1 MSEEKRDYPEWLD
14 QELFSGLDGAPA
26 EKKDGGKGK
35 EEASPEEPVK
45 KKKKAMSDEEPVKKK
60 KKAASLEK
68 AASDEEP
75 VKKKK
80 KVPTDEEPV
89 KKKKKVS
96 TGEEPVK
103 KKKAASLEK
112 AAASEKTAADEKAA
126 SLEKAASDEAPVKKK
141 KKAASLEKT
150 AADEKAESNRKQA
163 KRKKAGKAAKRGLIG
178 LIVLASLALIVCA
191 GAAVGGYLITNSP
204 NNLPNVYIGEIYV
217 GGMTRED
224 TIKALEEGKWEE
236 TNGGTLHVTL
246 PQDVSFDVD
255 YLEAGLVLR
264 NEDAAEQAFRY
275 GHGDDWF
282 ENLFTYISDL
292 LAPKDLGHAELTP
305 DDGYI
310 ASRVNE
316 AADRFDEI
324 TAGES
329 YTVDQEKSK
338 LVVVKGAGQVALD
351 RSAIASRVREA
362 LVNGET
368 ELVWDQVL
376 TDAVTSPDFNAIA
389 EEYSRE
395 SANAYYDP
403 EKDEIIPEVMGVE
416 IDAEAA
422 RKAWESSDIMETVE
436 IPIKLIEPEI
446 TAESLREVLF
456 HDKLGDCLTYLW
468 GSTANRIS
476 NIRLACSRFDGMVL
490 QPGEQFSY
498 NDVVG
503 ERTAEAG
510 FLPAPTYNGTAHEMG
525 LGGGICQVS
534 STLYNAVLYAN
545 LQIDERVCH
554 TMVVGYLPLGLDA
567 TVDWPSTNFAF
578 TNNRDYPI
586 RLKAGVDES
595 GRSLTIEVW
604 GTDVDGSHVD
614 MLHYE
619 WPAYDETYREKYGLE
634 VKVGYGA
641 RSVRRVYDADGN
653 YTDEPDVFSY
663 YHIPDDEINW
673 PAVPVEEEEEAA
685 DTEG

>member
-68 AASDEEP
+68 ATSDEAP

-80 KVPTDEEPV
+80 KAASDEEPV

-96 TGEEPVK
+96 TGEEPAKKKKTASDEAPVK
-103 KKKAASLEK
+103 KKKAAALEK
-112 AAASEKTAADEKAA
+112 AAASEKTAASEN
-126 SLEKAASDEAPVKKK
+126 
-141 KKAASLEKT
+141 T
-150 AADEKAESNRKQA
+150 AVDEKAESNRKQA

-362 LVNGET
+362 MVNGEK

>member
-60 KKAASLEK
+60 KKVPTDEDPVKKKKNAASLEK

-112 AAASEKTAADEKAA
+112 AAA
-126 SLEKAASDEAPVKKK
+126 LEKAASDE
-141 KKAASLEKT
+141 KA

-673 PAVPVEEEEEAA
+673 PAIPVEDDEEEAA

>member
-14 QELFSGLDGAPA
+14 QELFSGLDGASAEESGTARGGDETAPGEPA
-26 EKKDGGKGK
+26 KKK
-35 EEASPEEPVK
+35 ASPDEEPVK
-45 KKKKAMSDEEPVKKK
+45 KKKKVSSDEEPVKKK
-60 KKAASLEK
+60 KKAS
-68 AASDEEP
+68 SDDEP

-80 KVPTDEEPV
+80 KASPDDEPVKKKKKASSDDEPV

-96 TGEEPVK
+96 SGEEPVK
-103 KKKAASLEK
+103 KKKAAANEK
-112 AAASEKTAADEKAA
+112 AAADEKAA
-126 SLEKAASDEAPVKKK
+126 ANKKS
-141 KKAASLEKT
+141 A
-150 AADEKAESNRKQA
+150 R
-163 KRKKAGKAAKRGLIG
+163 RKKAGKAARRGRIT
-178 LIVLASLALIVCA
+178 LIVLASLALILCV
-191 GAAVGGYLITNSP
+191 GAAVGGYLITNST

-217 GGMTRED
+217 GGMNRAD

-236 TNGGTLHVTL
+236 NNGGTLHVTL
-246 PQDVSFDVD
+246 PQGVDFDLD

-275 GHGDDWF
+275 GHTEDWLD
-282 ENLFTYISDL
+282 NLFTYISDL
-292 LAPKDLGHAELTP
+292 LAPKDLGYAELTP

-310 ASRVNE
+310 AARVNE
-316 AADRFDEI
+316 AVDRFDEI

-351 RSAIASRVREA
+351 RSAIAAGVREA
-362 LVNGET
+362 LLKGEK
-368 ELVWDQVL
+368 ELTWDQVI
-376 TDAVTSPDFNAIA
+376 TDAVTSPDFAAIA

-395 SANAYYDP
+395 PANAIYDP

-436 IPIKLIEPEI
+436 IPIKLIDPEI
-446 TAESLREVLF
+446 TAESLQEVLF

-468 GSTANRIS
+468 GSTPNRIS

-503 ERTAEAG
+503 ERTADAG

-567 TVDWPSTNFAF
+567 TVDWPSTNFVF

-604 GTDVDGSHVD
+604 GTDVDGSYVD

-619 WPAYDETYREKYGLE
+619 WPAYDETYREKYGLD

-663 YHIPDDEINW
+663 YHIPEDEITW
-673 PAVPVEEEEEAA
+673 PAIPVDEEEDVDVGADVEES
-685 DTEG
+685 EG

>member
-1 MSEEKRDYPEWLD
+1 M
-14 QELFSGLDGAPA
+14 
-26 EKKDGGKGK
+26 
-35 EEASPEEPVK
+35 
-45 KKKKAMSDEEPVKKK
+45 
-60 KKAASLEK
+60 
-68 AASDEEP
+68 
-75 VKKKK
+75 
-80 KVPTDEEPV
+80 
-89 KKKKKVS
+89 
-96 TGEEPVK
+96 
-103 KKKAASLEK
+103 
-112 AAASEKTAADEKAA
+112 
-126 SLEKAASDEAPVKKK
+126 
-141 KKAASLEKT
+141 
-150 AADEKAESNRKQA
+150 
-163 KRKKAGKAAKRGLIG
+163 
-178 LIVLASLALIVCA
+178 LASLALIVCA

-362 LVNGET
+362 LVNGEK

-673 PAVPVEEEEEAA
+673 PAVPVEDDEEEAA

>member
-68 AASDEEP
+68 ATSDEAP

-80 KVPTDEEPV
+80 KAASDEEPV

-96 TGEEPVK
+96 TGEEPAK
-103 KKKAASLEK
+103 KKK
-112 AAASEKTAADEKAA
+112 T
-126 SLEKAASDEAPVKKK
+126 ASDEAPVKKK
-141 KKAASLEKT
+141 KAAALEKAAASEKT

-316 AADRFDEI
+316 AVDRFDEI

-673 PAVPVEEEEEAA
+673 PAVPVEDDEEEAA